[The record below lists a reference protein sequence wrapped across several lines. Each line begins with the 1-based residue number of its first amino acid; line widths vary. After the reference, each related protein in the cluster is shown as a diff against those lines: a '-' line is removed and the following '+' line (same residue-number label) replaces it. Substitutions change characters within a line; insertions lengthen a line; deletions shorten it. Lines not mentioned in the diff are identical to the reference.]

1 MRKPRK
7 FTYARMIRENP
18 KFYSKIV
25 NAGNKQR
32 TFILWEVLDYQL
44 QLAKVSWA
52 LVSKKNWFQKA
63 TLTPDQHKA
72 WMEHAVNVMRKRA
85 RWSKKMAERE
95 AQWSNLMWGFPVKE
109 RKSKRTSRRSASS
122 TSRTSCSRGRGRTF
136 GA

>member
-1 MRKPRK
+1 
-7 FTYARMIRENP
+7 MIRENP

-25 NAGNKQR
+25 NAGDKQR

-63 TLTPDQHKA
+63 ILTQDQHKA

-95 AQWSNLMWGFPVKE
+95 AQWFNLLWGFPVKE
-109 RKSKRTSRRSASS
+109 RKSKR
-122 TSRTSCSRGRGRTF
+122 
-136 GA
+136 